1 MKKPADW
8 LNYQHLLY
16 FWMVARHGTVAE
28 ASRRLHLTS
37 PTVSAQIR
45 KLEQAAGQDLFRPH
59 GRLLKLTDAGEVA
72 MRYAEQIFGL
82 GAELAEALSGR
93 LPEGKLRLRVGIV
106 DAVPKLIVHL
116 LLSPILQMEAKVMLE
131 CSEGALNQLLDQLTA
146 HELDLVISDTQVPPK
161 SGHRVFNHLLAESS
175 ISFFAS
181 QEWAPAMNGS
191 SIEKML
197 SEFPLLMPSQGT
209 ALRRQLDRYFDD
221 LSLSPNIAHEFT
233 DSALLKVFGEAGA
246 GIFPGSTLVADR
258 IASQYSVTCLG
269 IVEQVREWFYAIT
282 AERQI
287 IHPAVET
294 LVHFANRDRTHGTG

>member
-8 LNYQHLLY
+8 LNYQHLHY

-59 GRLLKLTDAGEVA
+59 GRVLKLTDAGEVA

-82 GAELAEALSGR
+82 GAELSEALSGR

-106 DAVPKLIVHL
+106 DAVPKLIVHR
-116 LLSPILQMEAKVMLE
+116 LLSPILEMESKVTLE
-131 CSEGALNQLLDQLTA
+131 CSESALNQLLDQLIS

-181 QEWAPAMNGS
+181 KEWAHRVESS
-191 SIEKML
+191 SIEKVL
-197 SEFPLLMPSQGT
+197 TEVPLLLPSQGT
-209 ALRRQLDRYFDD
+209 ALRRQLDRYFDERD
-221 LSLSPNIAHEFT
+221 LLPNIAHEFT

-246 GIFPGSTLVADR
+246 GIFPGSTIVADR

-269 IVEQVREWFYAIT
+269 VVEQIREWFYAIT

-287 IHPAVET
+287 NHPAVER
-294 LVHFANRDRTHGTG
+294 LIELSNRDRAYGIG